1 MNLIIILVFEL
12 KYNLFKNILLKQ
24 SCITET
30 YAVSLSEPG
39 RRGGQRLTAMM
50 QIRSLSYNHYQL

>member
-39 RRGGQRLTAMM
+39 RRGGQRLLRKCLRL
-50 QIRSLSYNHYQL
+50 RSG